1 MTGALAISP
10 AMQDYLEVIL
20 KLTENEGP
28 VRVTDIAASLGIA
41 KASVS
46 QAMSTLAS
54 LKLIKQERYGPI
66 ELTLAGRREAA
77 RIQRRH
83 QLLYRFLVEILGVDA
98 GTAEKDACLIEHVV
112 SPLTLARLAE
122 YLEKETGNG
131 CEELCDEL
139 YVMNYKETKQGK
151 EAVAMETRE
160 SSNIRT
166 LSELTKG
173 ARGRV
178 IKITATGEIR
188 RRLLDMGV
196 VPGTEVA
203 VTGVAPLGD
212 PIELKIK
219 GYNLSLR
226 KKEAAAIFVEQLK

>member
-1 MTGALAISP
+1 MIGTLAISP

-98 GTAEKDACLIEHVV
+98 GTAQKDACLIEHVV

-139 YVMNYKETKQGK
+139 QGNKKGK
-151 EAVAMETRE
+151 EAIVMEAME
-160 SSNIRT
+160 SSNIRA
-166 LSELTKG
+166 LSELMKG
-173 ARGRV
+173 ASGRV

-226 KKEAAAIFVEQLK
+226 KKEAATIFVEQLK